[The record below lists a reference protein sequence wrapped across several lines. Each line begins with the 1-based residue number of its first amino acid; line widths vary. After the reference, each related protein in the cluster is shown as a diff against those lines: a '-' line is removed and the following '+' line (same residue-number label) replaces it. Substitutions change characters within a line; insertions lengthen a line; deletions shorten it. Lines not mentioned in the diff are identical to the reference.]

1 MIYFVLFHKASMN
14 FKIFSCSSCATFNF
28 CSYHILTSSE
38 IYYGTE
44 TWQNVILSL
53 YRGTVRWGNLFFSS
67 VSRVIFQV
75 NFPETNAASVLMDF
89 AMKSLGIW
97 CIVSVQF
104 LWTMENCP
112 LFANLHKITFKA
124 KPKSYLLSTVTVV
137 CILVP
142 EIVNHLEVYS
152 RHQKYWDY
160 SCHNNPHHAVGL
172 RHPAFRPVIYAH
184 TSEFII
190 MDAYQ
195 QRKVKNDSSH
205 PDGWDDDL
213 KYR

>member
-1 MIYFVLFHKASMN
+1 MIFLVA
-14 FKIFSCSSCATFNF
+14 
-28 CSYHILTSSE
+28 
-38 IYYGTE
+38 
-44 TWQNVILSL
+44 
-53 YRGTVRWGNLFFSS
+53 
-67 VSRVIFQV
+67 
-75 NFPETNAASVLMDF
+75 FPETNAASVLMDF
-89 AMKSLGIW
+89 AMKSIGIW

-104 LWTMENCP
+104 LWTMENFP
-112 LFANLHKITFKA
+112 LFANLQKITFKA

-152 RHQKYWDY
+152 SHQKYWDY
-160 SCHNNPHHAVGL
+160 SCHNNPRHAVGL

-184 TSEFII
+184 AFEFII

-205 PDGWDDDL
+205 PDG
-213 KYR
+213 